1 MMLGLT
7 LLTRR
12 TLVAGIS
19 SASLIAVAQADG
31 FIDDTK
37 VNLNLRNFYMNRNFV
52 DNGPSQALPGSTKH
66 GQAAEWTQSFI
77 LDARSGFTQGPV
89 GFGVDALG
97 LYSIK
102 LDGGRGTYGTQLL
115 PTHDGNRPADDFGR
129 LAVAGKVKMSKTE
142 LRVGE
147 WMPLLPIL

>member
-1 MMLGLT
+1 MAT
-7 LLTRR
+7 
-12 TLVAGIS
+12 
-19 SASLIAVAQADG
+19 AQADG
-31 FIDDTK
+31 FIDDAK

-52 DNGPSQALPGSTKH
+52 DNGPSKALPGSTKR
-66 GQAAEWTQSFI
+66 GAAEEWTQSFI
-77 LDARSGFTQGPV
+77 LDARSGFTSGPV

-129 LAVAGKVKMSKTE
+129 LAVAGKMKMSK
-142 LRVGE
+142 LN
-147 WMPLLPIL
+147 